1 MPTVT
6 DAQRQLDELLI
17 QANLVCV
24 FQPIF
29 SFRTGELHAYE
40 GLIRGP
46 EGHPLQSPP
55 ALFEAADRAGRLLE
69 LELLCVK
76 LLCQAYL
83 RQRLGGLLFLNSSP
97 MSLQAAARDDV
108 GILNVLRATGIDPQ
122 RVVIELSERHPVE
135 DFDDLRAAVRFFS
148 ERGCKLAVDDLGAGY
163 AGLRVWAELQP
174 DYVKIDRHFIESIQ
188 QGPVKREFVRSICDI
203 SQATGCQVVAE
214 GVESEAELNTLR
226 SLGCH
231 HVQGFLTGRPSP
243 TPATQPEV
251 SVVATMDRLPTP
263 LVRAR
268 ERAGALSLNPQSVH
282 PQQRAEQVIDHF
294 QRDSGLLAV
303 PVVDNLKVCG
313 LLERHSLLDL
323 FSQRYGREVYGRKP
337 IAQIMNP
344 RPLCVEE
351 DQPLAEVSRRLTEG
365 QGANL
370 SQHFVVTCRGEF
382 VGLARTQELLARIT
396 EQQLRAARYSNPLT
410 LLPGNVPIYEHIDE
424 LLSLA
429 KPFWVAYFDLDHFKP
444 FNDCYGYSR
453 GDDVIRLLGELLTA
467 YGRPGKDFV
476 GHVGGD
482 DFVAVY
488 QSEDWQERVTG
499 VLDDFD
505 RKVLEHYDPAHRAAG
520 GIEVHDRQGQA
531 VSVGLLS
538 LSVGV
543 VCPDPASCRSHHA
556 VAALAT
562 DAKREAKRQLGSA
575 LFVSRRRRPMTAGF
589 EPAANQVA

>member
-1 MPTVT
+1 MIEPKHT
-6 DAQRQLDELLI
+6 LEELLI
-17 QANLVCV
+17 RSNLDCV

-29 SFRTGELHAYE
+29 SFRSGQLHAYE

-46 EGHPLQSPP
+46 QGHPLQSPV
-55 ALFEAADRAGRLLE
+55 ALFNAADGAGRLLE

-76 LLCQAYL
+76 LLCQAYQ
-83 RQRLGGLLFLNSSP
+83 RQRLEGLLFLNTSP
-97 MSLQAAARDDV
+97 MSLQAAARGDS
-108 GILNVLRATGIDPQ
+108 GILDVLRATGIDPQ

-214 GVESEAELNTLR
+214 GVESEAELDTLR

-231 HVQGFLTGRPSP
+231 HVQGFLTGRPLSE
-243 TPATQPEV
+243 PASQPDVPVIASIE
-251 SVVATMDRLPTP
+251 RLPVP

-268 ERAGALSLNPQSVH
+268 ERAGALSLNPQAVH

-294 QRDSGLLAV
+294 QRDSSLLAV
-303 PVVDNLKVCG
+303 PVVDNLRVCG

-323 FSQRYGREVYGRKP
+323 FSQRYGRELYGRRP

-370 SQHFVVTCRGEF
+370 SQHFVVTCQGRF

-396 EQQLRAARYSNPLT
+396 EQQLRAARYANPLT
-410 LLPGNVPIYEHIDE
+410 LLPGNVPIYEHVDE
-424 LLSLA
+424 LLSLE
-429 KPFWVAYFDLDHFKP
+429 KSFRVAYFDLDHFKP

-453 GDDVIRLLGELLTA
+453 GDDVIRLVGELLTA
-467 YGRPGKDFV
+467 YCRPGQDFV

-482 DFVAVY
+482 DFVVIY
-488 QSEDWQERVTG
+488 QSTDWQERVSG
-499 VLDDFD
+499 VLEDFG
-505 RKVLEHYDPAHRAAG
+505 RKVLEHYDPTHQAAG
-520 GIEVHDRQGQA
+520 GIEVHDRMGNP

-543 VCPDPASCRSHHA
+543 VHPDPLVCKSHHV

-562 DAKREAKRQLGSA
+562 DAKREAKRRAGSA
-575 LFVSRRRRPMTAGF
+575 LFVSRRRRPMLTDIQ
-589 EPAANQVA
+589 ESSSRVA